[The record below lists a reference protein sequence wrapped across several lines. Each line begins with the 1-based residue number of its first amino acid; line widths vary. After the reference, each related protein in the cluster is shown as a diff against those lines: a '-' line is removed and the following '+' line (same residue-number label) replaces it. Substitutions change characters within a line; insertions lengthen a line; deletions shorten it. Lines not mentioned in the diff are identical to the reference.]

1 MKILKWS
8 FWFVLLCAVSVI
20 TSIYSYSYYEISD
33 SFIKFQGSSSTISP
47 TTVFQLFVIFQLL
60 SVIALQII
68 LPLVEA
74 EALIANFNS
83 SNKIKIVHFIIPV
96 AVALIFSLTIN
107 TSLSMIL
114 KRSLSSILFKL
125 ALSPTTAIIISLIF
139 GIKLFLL
146 DKKIYYMKIFVLL
159 ATVYLVPLLPVA
171 LASLETGK

>member
-1 MKILKWS
+1 MKILKRS

-33 SFIKFQGSSSTISP
+33 SFIRFQGSSSTISP

-68 LPLVEA
+68 LPLVET
-74 EALIANFNS
+74 LIANFNS
-83 SNKIKIVHFIIPV
+83 SNKIKIVHFIVPV

-114 KRSLSSILFKL
+114 ERSLSSISFKL

-171 LASLETGK
+171 LDFLEAGK

>member
-1 MKILKWS
+1 MEALKRS

-33 SFIKFQGSSSTISP
+33 SFIRFQGSSSAISP

-68 LPLVEA
+68 LPLVET
-74 EALIANFNS
+74 LIANFNS
-83 SNKIKIVHFIIPV
+83 SNKIKIVHFIVPV

-107 TSLSMIL
+107 TSVSMIL
-114 KRSLSSILFKL
+114 ERSLSSISFKL

-171 LASLETGK
+171 LAFLETGK